1 MELTLSALAKVIGRN
16 RRKMSKI
23 LITGGVG
30 FLGYFI
36 SKILSENKENQITIV
51 DNLARGK
58 LDSDFESL
66 IKNDNLKFIRADLKD
81 PKTFLQLDNDFDYI
95 YHLAAVIGVK
105 NVIGN
110 PDQVLHVNAIS
121 TLNLLEFSKNIKTLK
136 RILFSSTSEIYAGTL
151 KNFGIEIPTNEEV
164 KLTIEDIKS
173 RRTTYALSKM
183 FCESAFFSFGDKY
196 NIPFTIVRYH
206 NVYGP
211 RMGFAHVIPE
221 TFLKIVKNK
230 DISVPSPNHSRA
242 FCYVDDAVKMTVKA
256 CTMKKTNKQILNIGN
271 SDEELKIKDL
281 VLKIAKVM
289 NKEIKIDEQPETL
302 GSPVRRCPDV
312 SRIERLTGLK
322 ATVSLNDGIK
332 KTYDWY
338 KNKLDEKL

>member
-1 MELTLSALAKVIGRN
+1 
-16 RRKMSKI
+16 MSKI

-36 SKILSENKENQITIV
+36 SKMLSGNKENQITIV

-58 LDSDFESL
+58 LDDDFESL
-66 IKNDNLKFIRADLKD
+66 IKSDNLKFIRSDLKD
-81 PKTFLQLDNDFDYI
+81 PKTFLQLDTDFDYI

-105 NVIGN
+105 NVLEN
-110 PDQVLHVNAIS
+110 PDQVLSVNAIS

-136 RILFSSTSEIYAGTL
+136 KVLFSSTSEIYAGTL
-151 KNFGIEIPTNEEV
+151 KNFGVEIPTNEEV

-183 FCESAFFSFGDKY
+183 FGESAFFSFGDKY
-196 NIPFTIVRYH
+196 HIPFTIVRYH
-206 NVYGP
+206 NIYGP

-221 TFLKIVKNK
+221 TFVKISRNRNVA
-230 DISVPSPNHSRA
+230 VPSPNHSRA
-242 FCYVDDAVKMTVKA
+242 FCYVDDAAKMTVKA
-256 CTMKKTNKQILNIGN
+256 CAMQETDKQILNIGN

-289 NKEIKIDEQPETL
+289 NKEITIDDQPETS

-312 SRIERLTGLK
+312 SKIERFTGLK
-322 ATVSLNDGIK
+322 AAVSLNDGIK

-338 KNKLDEKL
+338 KNKLDQNYN